1 MDDPLT
7 NGVNKMKKLY
17 TLDVDFI
24 HNKTFT
30 VRADSKEEAIEL
42 GTSDERVHKHDS
54 WALGGK
60 YVNHSIREIPE
71 SEAKDYEDGV
81 SDMENGYYD

>member
-1 MDDPLT
+1 
-7 NGVNKMKKLY
+7 MKKLY

-30 VRADSKEEAIEL
+30 VRADSEEEAIKL
-42 GTSDERVHKHDS
+42 GTSDKRVHKYDS
-54 WALGGK
+54 YALGGE

-71 SEAKDYEDGV
+71 SEAKDYED
-81 SDMENGYYD
+81 SQIDMENGYYD

>member
-1 MDDPLT
+1 M
-7 NGVNKMKKLY
+7 KKKLY

-30 VRADSKEEAIEL
+30 CRASSKEEAIEL
-42 GTSDERVHKHDS
+42 GTSDKRVYEQDS

-60 YVNHSIREIPE
+60 YVKHSIKEVPE
-71 SEAKDYEDGV
+71 SEAKIHEPDWVD
-81 SDMENGYYD
+81 DMEEGYYE